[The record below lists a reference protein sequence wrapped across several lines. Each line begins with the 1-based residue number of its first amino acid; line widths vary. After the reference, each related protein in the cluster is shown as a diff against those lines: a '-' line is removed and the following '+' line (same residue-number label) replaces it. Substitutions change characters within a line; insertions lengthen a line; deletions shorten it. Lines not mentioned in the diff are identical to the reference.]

1 MDATWWRHHME
12 TFSALLAICG
22 GNSPVPGEFP
32 AQRPVARRFD
42 VFFDLHL
49 NKRLSKQS
57 RGWWFETLSRPLWR
71 HRNGNGDIDSLRCMM
86 CFPRQQIHADR
97 RRLDIDPTLSCRIL
111 SNYADPVYGV
121 ATICHQ
127 VRCLRWGQPS
137 LFHTAMS
144 LLIWYKMFCMR
155 DISYRLIWMK
165 YINVLSV
172 YAQSG
177 THRPVN
183 WWIIAVLT

>member
-1 MDATWWRHHME
+1 MRMTDKNIFICFPPKKKSAGKVLTHRGWVRHICIIGSSDGFLSIQHQ
-12 TFSALLAICG
+12 AIIWTKLPYCELDPQEQI
-22 GNSPVPGEFP
+22 SDYF
-32 AQRPVARRFD
+32 
-42 VFFDLHL
+42 
-49 NKRLSKQS
+49 LSKYVNF
-57 RGWWFETLSRPLWR
+57 RAREL
-71 HRNGNGDIDSLRCMM
+71 
-86 CFPRQQIHADR
+86 
-97 RRLDIDPTLSCRIL
+97 IL
-111 SNYADPVYGV
+111 KCCLQNYADPVYGV

-165 YINVLSV
+165 YINKLSV

>member
-1 MDATWWRHHME
+1 M
-12 TFSALLAICG
+12 SSG
-22 GNSPVPGEFP
+22 P
-32 AQRPVARRFD
+32 PVAELFENLSLTIRVQGHGRSRVKITVGITTYA
-42 VFFDLHL
+42 VFEIWPW
-49 NKRLSKQS
+49 NPSS
-57 RGWWFETLSRPLWR
+57 RSYLKVTYMKWVQLP
-71 HRNGNGDIDSLRCMM
+71 IDSHR
-86 CFPRQQIHADR
+86 FRYR
-97 RRLDIDPTLSCRIL
+97 CRIAL
-111 SNYADPVYGV
+111 PNYADPVYGV

-165 YINVLSV
+165 YINMLSV

-183 WWIIAVLT
+183 WWIIAVFT

>member
-1 MDATWWRHHME
+1 MAISFLIIPSHRRVASPLKCQIISRDPFHHFEKLRLNIFEIITAQTDFKDSMP
-12 TFSALLAICG
+12 
-22 GNSPVPGEFP
+22 NFP
-32 AQRPVARRFD
+32 AIIVPTVGL
-42 VFFDLHL
+42 VL
-49 NKRLSKQS
+49 LSL
-57 RGWWFETLSRPLWR
+57 EPMY
-71 HRNGNGDIDSLRCMM
+71 I
-86 CFPRQQIHADR
+86 IH
-97 RRLDIDPTLSCRIL
+97 PK
-111 SNYADPVYGV
+111 NYADPVYGV

-165 YINVLSV
+165 YINMLSV